1 MYLDAG
7 LGRFIVNST
16 AADWKEQGYG
26 LLYFF
31 GGRKRQFVTAVVTQS
46 QRNLRTKR
54 NVMYF
59 GEKIVDF

>member
-7 LGRFIVNST
+7 LGRFIVNCT
-16 AADWKEQGYG
+16 AAHWKKQGYG
-26 LLYFF
+26 LLHFF
-31 GGRKRQFVTAVVTQS
+31 GGCKRQFVTAVVTQS